1 MAKRVKREE
10 REKMVKRMDLFEE
23 LYILHIHTYIH
34 IHVYVHVQVYR
45 DPVIL
50 CRVNNNVM

>member
-23 LYILHIHTYIH
+23 LYILHIHTYT
-34 IHVYVHVQVYR
+34 YMYMYMYR
-45 DPVIL
+45 CTVT
-50 CRVNNNVM
+50 R